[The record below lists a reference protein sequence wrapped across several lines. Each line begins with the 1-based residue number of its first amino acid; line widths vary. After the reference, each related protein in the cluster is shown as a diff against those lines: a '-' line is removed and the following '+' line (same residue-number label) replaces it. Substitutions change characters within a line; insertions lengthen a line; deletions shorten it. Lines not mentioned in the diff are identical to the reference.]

1 MTYNVGLQAEMTQ
14 SLLITR
20 QAIQSIEMLQY
31 SQEELRSFL
40 HGQAEKNPLI
50 ALPGC
55 TIDPTVHAPEAPQPP
70 ETTKFS
76 SATWHPSL
84 AGHGYAPD
92 LLSLEET
99 YDQKP
104 SLREHLHQQLS
115 LSRLPALERTL
126 AGHIIDSLDPDGY
139 LRRNLSQLTDLID
152 ASEETLRT
160 ALGAVQDLEPT
171 GIGARNLA
179 ECLRLQLRE
188 NGTLTGQMEI
198 LLDNLQLIAD
208 GEVKKL
214 AKLCGVSLED
224 IIAMVRTLRRLN
236 PTPGRAFDWDP
247 ISPALPDVLVG
258 FGPDDTVRVELNP
271 EVLPRVLVD
280 RDYYAELSTR
290 KLGQQE
296 KRFITDCLRD
306 ASFLVRNLD
315 QRAKTILKISAE
327 IARCQEGFFRYG
339 VTHLRPLSQKAVAQT
354 IGVHDSTV
362 SRAIAN
368 KYVLC
373 SRGLFSLKFFFS
385 DGISGA
391 TGEDEVA
398 SETIRHRINALIAL
412 ETPDQVLSDDAIV
425 VKLRCEGIEIA
436 RRTVAKYRLEMNIPS
451 SSVRRRKMRLQ

>member
-1 MTYNVGLQAEMTQ
+1 
-14 SLLITR
+14 
-20 QAIQSIEMLQY
+20 
-31 SQEELRSFL
+31 
-40 HGQAEKNPLI
+40 
-50 ALPGC
+50 
-55 TIDPTVHAPEAPQPP
+55 
-70 ETTKFS
+70 
-76 SATWHPSL
+76 
-84 AGHGYAPD
+84 
-92 LLSLEET
+92 
-99 YDQKP
+99 
-104 SLREHLHQQLS
+104 
-115 LSRLPALERTL
+115 
-126 AGHIIDSLDPDGY
+126 
-139 LRRNLSQLTDLID
+139 
-152 ASEETLRT
+152 
-160 ALGAVQDLEPT
+160 
-171 GIGARNLA
+171 
-179 ECLRLQLRE
+179 
-188 NGTLTGQMEI
+188 
-198 LLDNLQLIAD
+198 
-208 GEVKKL
+208 
-214 AKLCGVSLED
+214 
-224 IIAMVRTLRRLN
+224 
-236 PTPGRAFDWDP
+236 
-247 ISPALPDVLVG
+247 
-258 FGPDDTVRVELNP
+258 VRVELNP

-296 KRFITDCLRD
+296 KSFITDCLRD

-373 SRGLFSLKFFFS
+373 SRGLFALKFFFS
-385 DGISGA
+385 DGISA

-425 VKLRCEGIEIA
+425 VKLRCEGIGIA